1 MQTIEGNRLYDLISE
16 RMIYDNLITIGDCAF
31 TARPHAGMGVTKAA
45 LDCFDLMQTL
55 SEISESDLI
64 DNLKTW
70 QNKRVKEGLFLVN
83 RSRELGSYINNNE
96 SIIMPDNKKILKETA
111 VSIQNIK
118 NYPNKINLFN

>member
-1 MQTIEGNRLYDLISE
+1 
-16 RMIYDNLITIGDCAF
+16 MINDNLITIGDCAF